1 MNNKHILTWAAT
13 ILFFGGCAVGPKF
26 KAPVVETPPEYL
38 GSVNDS
44 TEELL
49 WWKIFNDTTLSRLID
64 RAVQNNRNVGM
75 ALSRVE
81 QARLNLKAT
90 PEPILAIVAVFT
102 ASTVRQRNL
111 HRNKER
117 QAGAILYF
125 PSDAHLGIGPIRQSP
140 PDG

>member
-38 GSVNDS
+38 GSANDS
-44 TEELL
+44 TEDLL

-90 PEPILAIVAVFT
+90 Q
-102 ASTVRQRNL
+102 SQSW
-111 HRNKER
+111 
-117 QAGAILYF
+117 
-125 PSDAHLGIGPIRQSP
+125 PSLQ
-140 PDG
+140 